1 MQPWQAAQV
10 GQTAVP
16 AQCRSP
22 LALTSDDDLETPP
35 SAYFAAARSLAPSST
50 RRDALRAWD
59 RTQDT
64 GRGMLRS
71 CATDEET
78 LASARVQAKRPLTRR
93 LRLGAAAALGALI
106 DALDDNLAPPP
117 PVASTSGATGAGHKR
132 PASPSRLNSPR
143 PSSPSTPPAL
153 KRARTGRNGDVKG
166 KGKAVVVL
174 DSDDEDAQ
182 SELDDDDD
190 LEVQPARDKGK
201 RRATDVL
208 VLDDEAPSSPA
219 AELAA
224 AVDDPLAQVLAVIP
238 DCLPAHAATLL
249 AAPQHANSAQSVVD
263 ALLSGE
269 GGRYPRVGDAE
280 REEQEKEREKKEYD
294 WLDAQGRKRRGEVP
308 SPLYKRIALDQLY
321 TDFDLLPSALIKK
334 TFLSADHTAFFAP
347 TWHTLHTRQAAGDF
361 ASQQLKR
368 ARKPPKPVVR
378 LVRRTEVDEET
389 GEVRGEWDEEVEE
402 EPPEELVRE
411 MQWLR
416 EKMLAERRARK
427 LASDQERR
435 AERERVRIER
445 LDERARKRGEAIE
458 CGCCFDEVAV
468 ENTAQCGE
476 GHLFCKTCA
485 VANASDRIGRR
496 QGVLPCMTADCIATF
511 VPATYPSFL
520 PPKMIESLAVL
531 SQEKDLEQ
539 AFDGVEG
546 FEKCPFCPYAVFID
560 NPDERLFRCE
570 RAECRKVSCRKCRE
584 EGHVPQTCEEA
595 ARDRRLPG
603 VHAVAEAMT
612 AALIRTCPGCKA
624 PILKQDGCNK
634 LTCECGVF
642 SCFVC
647 REKITGYDHFGKTRA
662 DGSSCPNFD
671 DTDVRVYNEM
681 EEARKRAQAELDPAA
696 AEDAARLAA
705 VAPVRGAPIYPA
717 GRGPAAVAPAAAAA
731 GHDPEDEAQGEPPN
745 DVLPVVGGG
754 AYGVWEHNW
763 AAYQHGLAAY
773 QHGMNAYQQGMNA
786 YQQYIEQ
793 LRQAMRR

>member
-1 MQPWQAAQV
+1 MQPWQA
-10 GQTAVP
+10 GQRGEAAVP
-16 AQCRSP
+16 AQRRSP
-22 LALTSDDDLETPP
+22 PALDSDDDWETPP
-35 SAYFAAARSLAPSST
+35 SAFFAAARSLAPSST

-64 GRGMLRS
+64 GRGTLRG
-71 CATDEET
+71 CTTDEET
-78 LASARVQAKRPLTRR
+78 LASARVQA
-93 LRLGAAAALGALI
+93 ALGAFI
-106 DALDDNLAPPP
+106 DALDHDLAAPPP
-117 PVASTSGATGAGHKR
+117 IASTSGATGAGHKR
-132 PASPSRLNSPR
+132 PASPSLVYSPR

-153 KRARTGRNGDVKG
+153 KRAKTGGDGDGKG

-174 DSDDEDAQ
+174 DSDNGDAQ

-190 LEVQPARDKGK
+190 LEVQPVRAKGK

-208 VLDDEAPSSPA
+208 VLDDDERLSSPA
-219 AELAA
+219 PEAPAAAA

-249 AAPQHANSAQSVVD
+249 AAPQHANSAQSVID

-294 WLDAQGRKRRGEVP
+294 WLDVQGRKRRGEVS

-334 TFLSADHTAFFAP
+334 TFLSADHTAYFAP
-347 TWHTLHTRQAAGDF
+347 TWHTLHTRQAAGEF

-378 LVRRTEVDEET
+378 LVRRTDFDEET
-389 GEVRGEWDEEVEE
+389 GDVRGEWDEEVEE
-402 EPPEELVRE
+402 EPPEELASE

-445 LDERARKRGEAIE
+445 LDERARERGEAIE

-496 QGVLPCMTADCIATF
+496 QGVLPCMTADCTATF
-511 VPATYPSFL
+511 VPATYSSFL

-584 EGHVPQTCEEA
+584 
-595 ARDRRLPG
+595 
-603 VHAVAEAMT
+603 AMT

-647 REKITGYDHFGKTRA
+647 RERITGYDHFGKRRA

-731 GHDPEDEAQGEPPN
+731 GHDPEDEAQGLPPD

-754 AYGVWEHNW
+754 AYGAWEHNW